1 MKNDLYYIYWL
12 IRTYPMRWNFPR
24 YKILSFEETVNE
36 IIQNK
41 KSISR
46 FGDGEF
52 RLLLKEKSIYF
63 QELNYNIA
71 ARLDEVLNS
80 KLQNH
85 LIALPSSFIS
95 RVNLKRDVKIHWL
108 NFINLKGKQIAKQIK
123 NVSYVFADALISRFY
138 LDYENKM
145 EVSKRIKL
153 LQKIWDGKDVLI
165 IEGELSRLGVGND
178 FFINSKSMERIICP
192 ATNAFTQYDQIL
204 NAAKEHGRNKLIVIA
219 LGPTATI
226 LSYDLAKE
234 NYWALDLGHIDIEYS
249 WYLQKA
255 RTKVPIKGKKS
266 AEVNGAEDFQ
276 LTDIEENIY
285 KKSIIAKIS

>member
-1 MKNDLYYIYWL
+1 
-12 IRTYPMRWNFPR
+12 
-24 YKILSFEETVNE
+24 
-36 IIQNK
+36 
-41 KSISR
+41 
-46 FGDGEF
+46 
-52 RLLLKEKSIYF
+52 
-63 QELNYNIA
+63 
-71 ARLDEVLNS
+71 
-80 KLQNH
+80 
-85 LIALPSSFIS
+85 
-95 RVNLKRDVKIHWL
+95 
-108 NFINLKGKQIAKQIK
+108 
-123 NVSYVFADALISRFY
+123 
-138 LDYENKM
+138 
-145 EVSKRIKL
+145 
-153 LQKIWDGKDVLI
+153 
-165 IEGELSRLGVGND
+165 
-178 FFINSKSMERIICP
+178 MERIICP